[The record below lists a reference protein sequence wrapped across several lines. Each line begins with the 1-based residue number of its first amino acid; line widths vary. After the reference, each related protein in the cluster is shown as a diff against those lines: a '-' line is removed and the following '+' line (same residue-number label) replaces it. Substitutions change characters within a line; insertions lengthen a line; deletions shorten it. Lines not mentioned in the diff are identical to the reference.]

1 MSKKKNEAEQETAKE
16 QAAQQEQEAQ
26 SDYAEAPQ
34 EEQASQ
40 EQSKID
46 YYINVAKQVQADFD
60 NYRKRNANVYADALS
75 DGKAEAIKAFLPV
88 IDNIDRAIA
97 SCKEQNAVL
106 EGLKLVR
113 KQADEALKKLGVE
126 EVGAEGEAF
135 DPNLHNAV
143 VQEPAQDGQKSGEIT
158 EVLMKGYRI
167 GEKMLRYTMVK
178 VAE

>member
-1 MSKKKNEAEQETAKE
+1 M
-16 QAAQQEQEAQ
+16 
-26 SDYAEAPQ
+26 
-34 EEQASQ
+34 
-40 EQSKID
+40 
-46 YYINVAKQVQADFD
+46 QADFD

-143 VQEPAQDGQKSGEIT
+143 VQEPAQDDHRGADEGLSHRRENASLYDGQGGGMTKPACGSFHINENQS
-158 EVLMKGYRI
+158 RI
-167 GEKMLRYTMVK
+167 FFQEALLWEKLSV
-178 VAE
+178 